1 MKILVADD
9 DAISRTVLQH
19 LLIRW
24 GHEPVSACDG
34 VEALQIMRGEDPP
47 KLLLLDWEMPKMDGL
62 EVCRELRGM
71 KTDEPPYI
79 IFVTAKD
86 STSEIVRAL
95 EYGGS
100 DFVKKPFNKD
110 ELGARIRV
118 GVRNIELQ
126 SELIQARREMEYF
139 AMYDALTGV
148 YNRRAIMD
156 ILPREI
162 NRAERNHQCLAV
174 ALADLDH
181 FKSVNDRY
189 GHAVGDRVLVES
201 VKTLQSCVRLSDVI
215 GRWGGEEFIL
225 LAAVDKRFLETG
237 ELPQLFERIRSA
249 IESQRV
255 PHEGESITLT
265 TSIGVTCASTG
276 APIEAILHA
285 ADVALYQA
293 KNEGRNRICCGLPEE
308 IVNGEVH
315 A

>member
-19 LLIRW
+19 LLVRW
-24 GHEPVSACDG
+24 GHEPVTACDG
-34 VEALQIMRGEDPP
+34 QEALAVMRGEDPP
-47 KLLLLDWEMPKMDGL
+47 RLLLLDWEMPKLDGL
-62 EVCRELRGM
+62 EVCRELRSL
-71 KTDEPPYI
+71 KTDQPPYI

-86 STSEIVRAL
+86 SASEIVRAL

-118 GVRNIELQ
+118 GVRNLELQ
-126 SELIQARREMEYF
+126 AELVEARRQMEHL
-139 AMYDALTGV
+139 AMNDSLTGV

-162 NRAERNHQCLAV
+162 NRVERNNQCLAV

-181 FKSVNDRY
+181 FKTVNDRF
-189 GHAVGDRVLVES
+189 GHAVGDAVLVQS
-201 VKTLQSCVRLSDVI
+201 VKTLQQCVRLSDCI

-225 LAAVDKRFLETG
+225 LTAVDKRFKENH
-237 ELPQLFERIRSA
+237 ELPQLFERIRRA
-249 IESQRV
+249 IEAQRV
-255 PHEGESITLT
+255 AHGNGAIAIT
-265 TSIGVTCASTG
+265 TSIGVACAS
-276 APIEAILHA
+276 AESSVEAILHA
-285 ADVALYQA
+285 ADMALYQA
-293 KNEGRNRICCGLPEE
+293 KKEGRNRICCG
-308 IVNGEVH
+308 VAHCDNVKTD

>member
-9 DAISRTVLQH
+9 DSISRTVLQH
-19 LLIRW
+19 LLLRW
-24 GHEPVSACDG
+24 GHEPITACDG
-34 VEALQIMRGEDPP
+34 EEALAIMRGEDPP
-47 KLLLLDWEMPKMDGL
+47 QLLLLDWEMPKLDGL
-62 EVCRELRGM
+62 EVCRELREL
-71 KTDEPPYI
+71 KTDLPPYI

-86 STSEIVRAL
+86 SSSEIVRAL

-118 GVRNIELQ
+118 GVRNLQLQAELV
-126 SELIQARREMEYF
+126 QARKQMEHL

-162 NRAERNHQCLAV
+162 NRAERNQQCLAV
-174 ALADLDH
+174 AIADLDH
-181 FKSVNDRY
+181 FKTVNDRY
-189 GHAVGDRVLVES
+189 GHAVGDTVLVEA
-201 VKTLQSCVRLSDVI
+201 VKTLQGCVRLSDCI

-225 LAAVDKRFLETG
+225 LTAVDKRFMDNQ

-249 IESQRV
+249 IEMQRIE
-255 PHEGESITLT
+255 HEGQPIAIT
-265 TSIGVTCASTG
+265 TSIGVTCASNG
-276 APIEAILHA
+276 NSIEAILHA
-285 ADVALYQA
+285 ADMALYQA
-293 KNEGRNRICCGLPEE
+293 KNEGRNRICWGIPDSENVLT
-308 IVNGEVH
+308 H

>member
-9 DAISRTVLQH
+9 DSISRTVLQH

-24 GHEPVSACDG
+24 GHEPVIACDG
-34 VEALQIMRGEDPP
+34 EEALAIMRGEDPLR
-47 KLLLLDWEMPKMDGL
+47 LLLLDWEMPKLDGL
-62 EVCRELRGM
+62 EVCRELREL
-71 KTDEPPYI
+71 KTDLPPYI

-86 STSEIVRAL
+86 SASEIVRAL

-118 GVRNIELQ
+118 GVRNLELQ
-126 SELIQARREMEYF
+126 AELVEARRLMERL

-174 ALADLDH
+174 AIADLDH
-181 FKSVNDRY
+181 FKTVNDRF
-189 GHAVGDRVLVES
+189 GHAVGDRVLIAA
-201 VKTLQSCVRLSDVI
+201 VKTLQGCIRLSDCI

-225 LAAVDKRFLETG
+225 LTAVDKRFMDNH
-237 ELPQLFERIRSA
+237 ELPQLFERIRVA
-249 IESQRV
+249 IETQQIE
-255 PHEGESITLT
+255 HEGQAIPIT

-276 APIEAILHA
+276 ASIEAILHA
-285 ADVALYQA
+285 ADMALYQA
-293 KNEGRNRICCGLPEE
+293 KNEGRNRICCGIP
-308 IVNGEVH
+308 NGEAVLTH